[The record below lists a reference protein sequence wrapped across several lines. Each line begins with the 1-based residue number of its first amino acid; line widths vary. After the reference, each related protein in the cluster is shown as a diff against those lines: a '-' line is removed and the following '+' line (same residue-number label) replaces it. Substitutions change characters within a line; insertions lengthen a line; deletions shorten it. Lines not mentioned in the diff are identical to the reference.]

1 MSLFNRRAFLCLPL
15 IAAAC
20 GFTPVY
26 GTGGSGEKLQ
36 NTVEVVEP
44 DARDAYLLTR
54 RIEERLGRAS
64 VPAYKLT
71 LSITTAEKNLETTRE
86 GNIDRYNVLGEAE
99 YALVE
104 QSTGRIVMSGEVEN
118 FTSYSN
124 TGISVSQL
132 ASKRN
137 AYERLMVL
145 LADMIVLRL
154 QSADL
159 S

>member
-15 IAAAC
+15 IVAAC
-20 GFTPVY
+20 GFAPVY

-44 DARDAYLLTR
+44 DARDAYLLPR

-64 VPAYKLT
+64 IPAYKLT
-71 LSITTAEKNLETTRE
+71 LSVTSEAESIAVDRG
-86 GNIDRYNVLGEAE
+86 GNINRFNLLGEAE
-99 YALVE
+99 YALIE
-104 QSTGRIVMSGEVEN
+104 QSTGRVVTSGNVEN
-118 FTSYSN
+118 FTSFSA
-124 TGISVSQL
+124 TGTTVSEL
-132 ASKRN
+132 ASERDAEK
-137 AYERLMVL
+137 RLMTL

>member
-15 IAAAC
+15 IVAAC
-20 GFTPVY
+20 GFAPVY

-44 DARDAYLLTR
+44 NTRNAYLLTR
-54 RIEERLGRAS
+54 RMEERLGRAS

-71 LSITTAEKNLETTRE
+71 LSITTEEENLATSRA
-86 GNIDRYNVLGEAE
+86 GDIDRYNVLGEAE

-104 QSTGRIVMSGEVEN
+104 QSTGRIVASGEVEN

-124 TGISVSQL
+124 TGTTVSQL
-132 ASKRN
+132 ASKRD
-137 AYERLMVL
+137 AYKRLMIR